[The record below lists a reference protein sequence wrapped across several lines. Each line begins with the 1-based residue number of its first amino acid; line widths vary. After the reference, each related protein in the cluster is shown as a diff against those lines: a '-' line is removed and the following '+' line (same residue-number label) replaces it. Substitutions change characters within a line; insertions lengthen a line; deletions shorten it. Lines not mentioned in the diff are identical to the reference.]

1 MSRVEES
8 FAGILNRLVD
18 GVATEEDER
27 RLAEW
32 LRSGPAARKTYRE
45 FMALHSSLHWDYV
58 AAVAPGPSAE
68 TAKPDRSH
76 FPLLSR
82 GVTFLAGVAIA
93 TAAIWTIL
101 KQGGETSGD
110 APAGTTRTEA
120 AIASLMNQTG
130 MEFAEG
136 HGPDGTRFGPGEY
149 DLAKGIVHLRF
160 SNGADVIL
168 ASPTRFEI
176 RDAQNA
182 RLAYGRVRVIAP
194 PTAKG
199 FTIATRSADYI
210 DLGTEFGL
218 DVDRQTGASDLYV
231 FDGLVNVAD
240 PRSGEVL
247 LGVGEG
253 ESSRSID
260 GRLEPAPVIEGN
272 VFPTSGSIG
281 FQRWRQVEE
290 RIRTDPAI
298 LAFFSFQR
306 TPDESVLVNG
316 VDQAAVDAGRIV
328 GARWASGRWPGKGA
342 LLFDRDSD
350 YVELDIPGEYLEL
363 SIAAWIKVDRFDF
376 VFNAILNSD
385 GHDPGDIHFQMTRQ
399 GYPRGGVV
407 AKDFEDRVF
416 EHPVPLGEWVHV
428 ASVLDAQTRSQQI
441 YVNGNLARERTWE
454 GEERLRPGRCR
465 LGNWLAADN
474 GTPARRSLRGR
485 VDELA
490 IWDRVLSQDEVRQ
503 LVEAGRPGRL
513 LPEVEHGHVSYAPP
527 EVER

>member
-1 MSRVEES
+1 MSRTQES
-8 FAGILNRLVD
+8 FVEILNRLVD
-18 GVATEEDER
+18 GLASEEEEQE
-27 RLAEW
+27 LAEW
-32 LRSGPAARKTYRE
+32 LRSGPDARKTYRE

-58 AAVAPGPSAE
+58 VAAAPEISKPARSGSSLLHRSA
-68 TAKPDRSH
+68 
-76 FPLLSR
+76 
-82 GVTFLAGVAIA
+82 TFLAGAAVA
-93 TAAIWTIL
+93 TAAIAGIWMIL
-101 KQGGETSGD
+101 QPGGNSEEGIS
-110 APAGTTRTEA
+110 PATPQTEP
-120 AIASLMNQTG
+120 AIALLVNQAG
-130 MEFAEG
+130 MEFAENHAPEG
-136 HGPDGTRFGPGEY
+136 DRFGPGQYE
-149 DLAKGIVHLRF
+149 LAKGIVHLRF

-168 ASPTRFEI
+168 ASPARLEI
-176 RDAQNA
+176 LDAQNA
-182 RLAYGRVRVIAP
+182 RLDFGRIRVTAP

-218 DVDRQTGASDLYV
+218 DVDPQTGASDLYV

-240 PRSGEVL
+240 PESGEVL
-247 LGVGEG
+247 LEVSEG

-260 GRLEPAPVIEGN
+260 GRFGPAPAIEGN
-272 VFPTSGSIG
+272 AFPTSGSVG
-281 FQRWRQVEE
+281 FQRWKQVEE
-290 RIRTDPAI
+290 RLRSDPAI
-298 LAFFSFQR
+298 LAFFSFQKS
-306 TPDESVLVNG
+306 PDESVLVNG
-316 VDQAAVDAGRIV
+316 VDQAVMNAGHIV
-328 GARWASGRWPGKGA
+328 GARWTSGRWPGKDA

-407 AKDFEDRVF
+407 ARDFKDTIFK
-416 EHPVPLGEWVHV
+416 HPVPLGEWVHV
-428 ASVLDAQTRSQQI
+428 ASVLDAETRTQQI

-474 GTPARRSLRGR
+474 GTPAHRSLRGR

-490 IWDRVLSQDEVRQ
+490 LWKRVLSQDEVRQ
-503 LVEAGRPGRL
+503 LVEAGRPGTAL
-513 LPEVEHGHVSYAPP
+513 EQGTIKQ
-527 EVER
+527 